1 MTSSR
6 DAPVRYA
13 LIEHSSDGEDDDAA
27 ERSPSAV
34 LLSDRAGELQRVIE
48 EFESREAEAQQCLR
62 FWEKCWERRRRPVE
76 DELEALDRKKQD
88 AMAEL
93 AAELE
98 RIKRLETPQPPGPQ
112 CLSFVE
118 SDWFGALC
126 NLMVALNLT
135 GMAFGHEVRAAL
147 GEERQVLLDN
157 AFLLWYVAELTV
169 KAAYFQVDLLFGPV
183 NVVWWNW
190 MDLVI
195 VVSGALEQW
204 LMPLLTSTGLP
215 GIKLNLTGMR
225 ALRFLRFLRVLRAL
239 KLVRVFV
246 QGDFG
251 WVQGTTYEIVG
262 TVILGVNSLT
272 MAVELDNAGW
282 PWWSL
287 LNGAFLAF
295 YTFDILCRLKFQGL
309 AFFYDRDTL
318 GWNYLDFIIVCEGVV
333 DQWVLPVAHAL
344 VAVVSGQRSEHE
356 STSAMGMLKM
366 LRLLRIL
373 RLARLC
379 RSIPPLYKLMQGV
392 AEALGGLRWVMV
404 LAILVLYAGSIVF
417 TTMVS
422 QELITGDGDD
432 REEAIEFFG
441 TVPRALYSLF
451 KIMNGELEPSEAL
464 SSALSGRLLLVGFI
478 ICSNWAILAILTS
491 VVSDNMISSS
501 AAIAK
506 KEAERE
512 EEERLLQTR
521 SALAKLFEEIDDD
534 NSGTIEESEWRERVM
549 EDRTMIESLQAVTHM
564 GKNELKDAFEAVATS
579 NMQGSST
586 RKNINFEEFVQ
597 YLVKDAHVPA
607 DRRSVLKI
615 RQQLELLERD
625 HLSTR
630 TKIEFLSHQFKDLGR
645 EVDFS
650 SHTARPDG
658 ALNGH
663 GTPSPNGRPSPKGSK
678 FSSWR

>member
-1 MTSSR
+1 MASSR
-6 DAPVRYA
+6 DAPGYT
-13 LIEHSSDGEDDDAA
+13 LIEHASDFEDDDADQQEPPA
-27 ERSPSAV
+27 GEPSA
-34 LLSDRAGELQRVIE
+34 RAGELQRVIE
-48 EFESREAEAQQCLR
+48 DVELKAAEAQQCIQ
-62 FWEKCWERRRRPVE
+62 FWERCWERRRKPIE

-98 RIKRLETPQPPGPQ
+98 RIKRLETPLPPGPE

-118 SDWFGALC
+118 TDWFGALC
-126 NLMVALNLT
+126 NLMVALNLG
-135 GMAFGHEVRAAL
+135 GMAFGSEMRAAL

-157 AFLLWYVAELTV
+157 GFLTWYVAELAV
-169 KAAYFQVDLLFGPV
+169 KAVYFQRDLLCGPV
-183 NVVWWNW
+183 SVVWWNW

-204 LMPLLTSTGLP
+204 LMPLLTFTGLP
-215 GIKLNLTGMR
+215 GVKLNLTGMR

-246 QGDFG
+246 QGDFA
-251 WVQGTTYEIVG
+251 WVQGNTYEIIG

-272 MAVELDNAGW
+272 MAVELDNPGY
-282 PWWSL
+282 PWWTY

-295 YTFDILCRLKFQGL
+295 YTFDILCRLKFQGW

-318 GWNYLDFIIVCEGVV
+318 GWNYLDFIIVSEGVV
-333 DQWVLPVAHAL
+333 DQWILPTYHML
-344 VAVVSGQRSEHE
+344 VALISGQRSEHE
-356 STSAMGMLKM
+356 GSSAMGMLKM

-422 QELITGDGDD
+422 QELITGEGDD
-432 REEAIEFFG
+432 KEDAIEFFG
-441 TVPRALYSLF
+441 TVPKALYSLF

-464 SSALSGRLLLVGFI
+464 SSAVAGRLLLVGFI

-501 AAIAK
+501 AEIAK
-506 KEAERE
+506 REAEQQE
-512 EEERLLQTR
+512 QEDCAQKI
-521 SALAKLFEEIDDD
+521 SALKKIFEEIDNDG
-534 NSGTIEESEWRERVM
+534 SGHIDETEWEEKVLK
-549 EDRTMIESLQAVTHM
+549 DRTMLESLEAVTAM
-564 GKNELKDAFEAVATS
+564 SQRDLSDAFEAVATYGDMNS
-579 NMQGSST
+579 EDKHH
-586 RKNINFEEFVQ
+586 RKTIDFQEFVQ
-597 YLVKDAHVPA
+597 YLVKDARIPA

-615 RQQLELLERD
+615 RQQLQILEQD
-625 HLSTR
+625 HMKTR
-630 TKIEFLSHQFKDLGR
+630 TKIEDLSTQFTELGR
-645 EVDFS
+645 DLSFPGHASTPAPSAVS
-650 SHTARPDG
+650 
-658 ALNGH
+658 NGH
-663 GTPSPNGRPSPKGSK
+663 VAANTRPKGSK
-678 FSSWR
+678 FSNWR